1 MAFFDLVDSV
11 SSIASDRADE
21 REEYHGVEHTRPA
34 VVFAHP
40 ADKRSLNERADRAEA
55 VDEADNGR
63 GGIPTVHLAQFGG
76 KRATLY

>member
-11 SSIASDRADE
+11 SSITSDRADE

-34 VVFAHP
+34 VMFTYP
-40 ADKRSLNERADRAEA
+40 ADERSLNERANRAEA
-55 VDEADNGR
+55 VDESDNGR
-63 GGIPTVHLAQFGG
+63 GCIPTVHLAQFCG